1 MQVKSDKCLK
11 IKQTLSVHLYSRPTS
26 MREGN
31 ALTNSFQA
39 VR

>member
-1 MQVKSDKCLK
+1 MQVMSHKCLK
-11 IKQTLSVHLYSRPTS
+11 IKQTQSVHLYSTS
-26 MREGN
+26 MWEGN